1 MRVSNIFA
9 GARPVLSFEVFPPKP
24 ESPIETIYTALGKLR
39 ELKPAFISVTYGAG
53 GSTTERSIGIVEK
66 VKHEYGVETM
76 AHLTCV
82 GATPETM
89 DPILDK
95 LEELGVENILALRG
109 DPPAGCD
116 TFTPAAGGFA
126 FARDLIG
133 HIKRRNRFSIA
144 AAAYPEGHLECRNV
158 DQDVEYLKLKVDE
171 GVDLLITQL
180 FFDNGLFY
188 SFLEKAR
195 RKGVNAPV
203 STGIMPV
210 LNANQIKR
218 MTTLCGASIP
228 AKLTRVMEKYGGNP
242 ADMEK
247 AGIEYACE
255 QIYDLVQNKVDGIHI
270 CTMNKA
276 EQTRAIME
284 NLKGVLCKI
293 E

>member
-1 MRVSNIFA
+1 MRISNIFA
-9 GARPVLSFEVFPPKP
+9 GSRPVVSFEVFPPKP
-24 ESPIETIYTALGKLR
+24 ESPVETIYTALGKLR
-39 ELKPAFISVTYGAG
+39 DLNPAFISVTYGAG

-66 VKHEYGVETM
+66 VKREYGVETM

-82 GATPETM
+82 GATPESIEST
-89 DPILDK
+89 LDK

-109 DPPAGCD
+109 DPPAGSE
-116 TFTPAAGGFA
+116 TFTPVPGGFA

-133 HIKRRNRFSIA
+133 HIKRRNRFGIA

-158 DQDVEYLKLKVDE
+158 DQDIEYLKLKADA

-188 SFLEKAR
+188 AFLEKAR
-195 RKGVNAPV
+195 RKGINCPV

-210 LNANQIKR
+210 LNAGQIKR
-218 MTTLCGASIP
+218 LTALCGASIP
-228 AKLTRVMEKYGGNP
+228 TKLTGLMEKYGGNP

-247 AGIEYACE
+247 AGIEYACQ
-255 QIYDLVQNKVDGIHI
+255 QIYDLVRNKVDGIHI

-276 EQTRAIME
+276 EQTKEIMA
-284 NLKGVLCKI
+284 NLQGVL
-293 E
+293 

>member
-1 MRVSNIFA
+1 MRIRDIFT
-9 GARPVLSFEVFPPKP
+9 GSRPVLSFEVFPPKP

-39 ELKPAFISVTYGAG
+39 ELNPAFISVTYGAG
-53 GSTTERSIGIVEK
+53 GSTTERSMGIVEK

-82 GATPETM
+82 GATPEKI

-109 DPPAGCD
+109 DPPAGCE
-116 TFTPAAGGFA
+116 TFTPVEGGFA
-126 FARDLIG
+126 YARDLIR
-133 HIKRRNRFSIA
+133 HIKQRKSFSIA
-144 AAAYPEGHLECRNV
+144 AAAYPEGHLECRNI
-158 DQDVEYLKLKVDE
+158 DQDVEYLKQKADE

-180 FFDNGLFY
+180 FFDNNLFY

-195 RKGVNAPV
+195 NKGVHCPV
-203 STGIMPV
+203 STGVMPV

-228 AKLTRVMEKYGGNP
+228 GKLISVMEKYGASP

-247 AGIEYACE
+247 AGIEYACQ
-255 QIYDLVQNKVDGIHI
+255 QIYDLVQHELDGIHI

-276 EQTRAIME
+276 EQTKIIMD
-284 NLKGVLCKI
+284 NLKGVL
-293 E
+293 